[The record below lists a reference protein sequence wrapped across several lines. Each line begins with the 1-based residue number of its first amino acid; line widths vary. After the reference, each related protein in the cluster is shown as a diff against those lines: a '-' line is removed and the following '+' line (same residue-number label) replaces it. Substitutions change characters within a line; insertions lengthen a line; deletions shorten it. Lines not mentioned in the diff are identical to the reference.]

1 MSDFWSTWPDGML
14 TRCESC
20 GEDRELRECPY
31 CGEDLCCDCA
41 RNHHVECTRRR
52 RRAMRM
58 DGFRFWAS
66 HLIPVL
72 VWKTLWRLDVPL
84 GAWAPHALG
93 RITGATN
100 WKRADK

>member
-1 MSDFWSTWPDGML
+1 
-14 TRCESC
+14 
-20 GEDRELRECPY
+20 
-31 CGEDLCCDCA
+31 
-41 RNHHVECTRRR
+41 
-52 RRAMRM
+52 MRM